1 MSVDEGGVAR
11 FQCQING
18 IPEANISWER
28 NRVSLN
34 TTDSRYNVT
43 LTQFRMQGWLFP
55 GLGSANGTKILT
67 SDLPVQIHSSAKRSS
82 PGDGCQTGGR
92 WDFPLCRQQHSK
104 HSIQPRGGAQRHR

>member
-34 TTDSRYNVT
+34 TTDSRYNVAVT
-43 LTQFRMQGWLFP
+43 GTVPPRE
-55 GLGSANGTKILT
+55 GLGSGVVIG
-67 SDLPVQIHSSAKRSS
+67 I
-82 PGDGCQTGGR
+82 
-92 WDFPLCRQQHSK
+92 
-104 HSIQPRGGAQRHR
+104 

>member
-34 TTDSRYNVT
+34 TTDSRYNVAVT
-43 LTQFRMQGWLFP
+43 RFRMQESLIL
-55 GLGSANGTKILT
+55 GLGSGVVIC
-67 SDLPVQIHSSAKRSS
+67 I
-82 PGDGCQTGGR
+82 
-92 WDFPLCRQQHSK
+92 
-104 HSIQPRGGAQRHR
+104 